1 MNIFN
6 IIFLFM
12 HFGLVVVGIIYI
24 LKDFFTIKK
33 TASNELEKNK
43 LPRLL
48 SRGVGFILLSLL
60 VLVIVSFTYP

>member
-1 MNIFN
+1 
-6 IIFLFM
+6 M